1 MSPRQSEVL
10 IKLKPKSNSQKKV
23 RVIKIITNQIWL
35 KHSKSLVLMKSKPMI
50 IKVSIGSIPLK
61 QIKKLN
67 LKEKDSFQVTLIFLL
82 LNYQLF

>member
-1 MSPRQSEVL
+1 
-10 IKLKPKSNSQKKV
+10 
-23 RVIKIITNQIWL
+23 
-35 KHSKSLVLMKSKPMI
+35 MKSKPMI